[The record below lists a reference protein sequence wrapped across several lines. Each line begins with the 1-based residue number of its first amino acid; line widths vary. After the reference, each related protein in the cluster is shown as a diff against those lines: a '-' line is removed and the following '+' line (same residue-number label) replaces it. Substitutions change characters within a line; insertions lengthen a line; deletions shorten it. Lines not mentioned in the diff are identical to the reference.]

1 MLRLAVNAV
10 PLRSPLTGIG
20 QYIRHLMAAIEARG
34 DIDIRYFY
42 GTCWDR
48 RSIASAMPVADAAKR
63 AIKKTIPFAYIVV
76 RTAQRPFFASGVRA
90 FRPHIYHEPNYI
102 ALPFHGPMVS
112 TLHDLSFVHYPETQP
127 KERLKHLERCLPK
140 TLARA
145 AHIITDSEEVRR
157 EAIVH
162 FSLDAERVTAI
173 HLGVNPVFAPREE
186 AACRAVLAS
195 RGLRYGGYVLSV
207 GTLEPRKNLAAAIR
221 AFAALPERLRAVTPL
236 VIAGH
241 RGWLSGEIER
251 LIHAGDAAGW
261 LRFLGF
267 VPQEE
272 LPVIYAGARLFVYP
286 SRYEGFGL
294 PVVEAMASGV
304 PVITSSVSCLPE
316 ITGDAAD
323 LVHPDDTD
331 GLRISMERFLEDEG
345 HRTELRARGIERAR
359 RFSWQRCA
367 EETVAV
373 YRRVAGAG
381 ANT

>member
-1 MLRLAVNAV
+1 MLRLVVNAV

-20 QYIRHLMAAIEARG
+20 QYIRELMVAIAGRG

-42 GTCWDR
+42 GTGWDR
-48 RSIASAMPVADAAKR
+48 RLIASPMPVADAAKR
-63 AIKKTIPFAYIVV
+63 AIKSTIPFAYILI
-76 RTAQRPFFASGVRA
+76 RTAQRPFFASGVRS

-127 KERLKHLERCLPK
+127 TERLKHLERYLPN

-145 AHIITDSEEVRR
+145 GHIITDSEEVRR
-157 EAIVH
+157 EAVAN
-162 FSLDAERVTAI
+162 FGLEAERVTAI
-173 HLGVNPVFAPREE
+173 HLGVDPIFAPREE
-186 AACRAVLAS
+186 ATCRAVLAS
-195 RGLRYGGYVLSV
+195 RGLQYGGYVLSV
-207 GTLEPRKNLAAAIR
+207 GTLEPRKNLVAAIR
-221 AFAALPERLRAVTPL
+221 AFRALPQRLRGATPL
-236 VIAGH
+236 VIAGQ

-251 LIHAGDAAGW
+251 LIHDGEAAGW

-272 LPVIYAGARLFVYP
+272 LPVLYAGARFFVYP

-323 LVHPDDTD
+323 LVHPDDIE
-331 GLRISMERFLEDEG
+331 GLRNAMERLVEDEE
-345 HRTELRARGIERAR
+345 HRVVMRARGIERAK

-373 YRRVAGAG
+373 YRRVAGVGGNA
-381 ANT
+381 

>member
-1 MLRLAVNAV
+1 M
-10 PLRSPLTGIG
+10 T
-20 QYIRHLMAAIEARG
+20 AIEARG

-48 RSIASAMPVADAAKR
+48 RSIASPMPVADAAKR
-63 AIKKTIPFAYIVV
+63 VIKNTIPFAYIVI

-90 FRPHIYHEPNYI
+90 FRPQIYHEPNYI

-112 TLHDLSFVHYPETQP
+112 TLHDLSFVRYPETQP
-127 KERLKHLERCLPK
+127 KERLKHLERYLPN

-157 EAIVH
+157 EAIGH
-162 FSLDAERVTAI
+162 FGLDATRVTAI
-173 HLGVNPVFAPREE
+173 HLGVDPIFAPRQE

-207 GTLEPRKNLAAAIR
+207 GTLEPRKNLVAAIR
-221 AFAALPERLRAVTPL
+221 AVGALPERLRGAAPL
-236 VIAGH
+236 VIAGQ

-251 LIHAGDAAGW
+251 LIRASEAAGW

-272 LPVIYAGARLFVYP
+272 LPLIYAGSRVFVYP

-331 GLRISMERFLEDEG
+331 GLRISMERLLEDEG
-345 HRTELRARGIERAR
+345 HRAEMRARGIERAK
-359 RFSWQRCA
+359 RFSWKRCA

-373 YRRVAGAG
+373 YRRVAGVG
-381 ANT
+381 GNT